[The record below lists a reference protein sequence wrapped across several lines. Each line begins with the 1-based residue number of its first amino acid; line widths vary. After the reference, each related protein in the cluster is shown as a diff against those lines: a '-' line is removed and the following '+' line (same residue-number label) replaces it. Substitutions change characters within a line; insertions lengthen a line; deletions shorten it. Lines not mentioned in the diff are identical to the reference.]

1 MFRTITIGRL
11 RCIVKAGELFGSS
24 PTLPFLL
31 NVYGLGTTSP
41 ESCEKGKENDE
52 EDELVPRL
60 KKLRC
65 TSMRFSSEKAKDH
78 RRQEI
83 MIDVRLLE
91 FTYSSIGFG

>member
-65 TSMRFSSEKAKDH
+65 TSMRFSSERKPKIMAD
-78 RRQEI
+78 RR
-83 MIDVRLLE
+83 
-91 FTYSSIGFG
+91 S